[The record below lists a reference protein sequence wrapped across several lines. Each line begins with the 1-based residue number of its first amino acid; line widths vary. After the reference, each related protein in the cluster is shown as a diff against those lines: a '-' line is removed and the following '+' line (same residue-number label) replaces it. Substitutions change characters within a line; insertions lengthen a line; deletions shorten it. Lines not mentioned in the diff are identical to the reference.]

1 MGLIKSNP
9 VQPRVNR
16 AVATERGECSVGL
29 DERLL
34 RYIFDLGRIADE
46 PRQQP
51 CQLALILLDKQ
62 LESPLVATLR
72 PRDQFPVDFAVRH
85 PAAAPRGEGS
95 PPRLQRLCATDTRTL
110 K

>member
-1 MGLIKSNP
+1 VP
-9 VQPRVNR
+9 
-16 AVATERGECSVGL
+16 VGL

-34 RYIFDLGRIADE
+34 RYILDLGRIADE

-51 CQLALILLDKQ
+51 CQLALVLLDKQ

-72 PRDQFPVDFAVRH
+72 PRDQLPVDLAVAH
-85 PAAAPRGEGS
+85 EGS